1 MNLSRVLS
9 LILLILVLL
18 IAVPLISAFFV
29 DNKIQVERNISI
41 ERQVDE
47 VFNYLKYVKNHDNFT
62 KWNTLDPDMKKSY
75 TGIDGTVGFVYAW
88 EGNEDAGKGEQEII
102 FIEEGH
108 RIDHELR
115 FQEPFEATAKAWMVT
130 KPAGDNLTEVTWGM
144 ESSMPYPINL
154 LLLFIDFD
162 QSLGEDYEQGLNKL
176 KAILESNQFSVN
188 AGAEE
193 MEEED

>member
-47 VFNYLKYVKNHDNFT
+47 VFNYLKYVQNHDNFT

-102 FIEEGH
+102 SIEEGH

-130 KPAGDNLTEVTWGM
+130 KPTGDNLTEVTWGM